1 MTIARRWMVW
11 TASVVA
17 MAVLLPARRAAADVT
32 ADVAADVAA
41 GQSARSDSGSSSRE
55 SRRRAI
61 EALPLDR
68 IAEPQR
74 KAIEPCLKA
83 ATLYRRLPVE
93 TIVCD
98 AGLLDFALAKPE
110 AIVDIWRVLGI
121 SRLSLDPVGPHQ
133 WKLSDGYGT
142 VGVLRLVHQ
151 ERQGRGGLLVFHGR
165 GAYTGPLSPKNLT
178 GSCVLLVRHG
188 PGMPAV
194 DGRERQL
201 VQIDTFLDM
210 DGVGLEIVTRTLQPL
225 IVRSAASNLHEICL
239 FMATLSDS
247 ARTNPEGV
255 AQLAGRLPQTAAADR
270 QLLATI
276 ARRAAQPAG
285 GGLPQAGRRD
295 AADVAAANRLQTEL
309 ASRWLTADE
318 LDRIQRQ

>member
-1 MTIARRWMVW
+1 MVW

-17 MAVLLPARRAAADVT
+17 MAGLLPARRAAADVT

-98 AGLLDFALAKPE
+98 AELLDFALAKPE

-121 SRLSLDPVGPHQ
+121 SRLSLDPVGPRQ

-255 AQLAGRLPQTAAADR
+255 AQLAGRLPQTVAADR

-285 GGLPQAGRRD
+285 GGLPQVGRRD

>member
-1 MTIARRWMVW
+1 MTIARSWIVL
-11 TASVVA
+11 AAGVVA
-17 MAVLLPARRAAADVT
+17 LAGALTRPAT
-32 ADVAADVAA
+32 ADVA
-41 GQSARSDSGSSSRE
+41 GGPTARVDSGSSSRE

-61 EALPLDR
+61 EALPLNR
-68 IAEPQR
+68 IPEPQR
-74 KAIEPCLKA
+74 KAIEPCLRS

-93 TIVCD
+93 TVACD
-98 AGLLDFALAKPE
+98 TDLLDFALSKPE

-121 SRLSLDPVGPHQ
+121 SRLALDPMGPRQ
-133 WKLSDGYGT
+133 WRLSDGYGT

-151 ERQGRGGLLVFHGR
+151 ERQGRSGLLVFHGR

-188 PGMPAV
+188 PAMPAV
-194 DGRERQL
+194 DGRERQT

-247 ARTNPEGV
+247 ARSNPEGV
-255 AQLAGRLPQTAAADR
+255 ALLAGRLQQTDAADR
-270 QLLATI
+270 QTLATI
-276 ARRAAQPAG
+276 ARRAGQPNAG
-285 GGLPQAGRRD
+285 GRPQGVRLN
-295 AADVAAANRLQTEL
+295 AADMAAADRVQTDL
-309 ASRWLTADE
+309 AARWLPADE
-318 LDRIQRQ
+318 LDQIQRK

>member
-1 MTIARRWMVW
+1 MTIARRWIVW
-11 TASVVA
+11 AVSVGTLA
-17 MAVLLPARRAAADVT
+17 CLLPAGHAASDLAADMAADAAAGPST
-32 ADVAADVAA
+32 
-41 GQSARSDSGSSSRE
+41 RTDSGSSSRE
-55 SRRRAI
+55 SRRRAV
-61 EALPLDR
+61 EALPMDR
-68 IAEPQR
+68 IPEPHR

-98 AGLLDFALAKPE
+98 AELLHFALAKPE

-121 SRLSLDPVGPHQ
+121 SRLSLDPVGPRQ

-151 ERQGRGGLLVFHGR
+151 ERQGLGGLLVFHGR

-188 PGMPAV
+188 PGMPTV

-225 IVRSAASNLHEICL
+225 IVRSAASNFHEICL

-247 ARTNPEGV
+247 VRTNPEGV
-255 AQLAGRLPQTAAADR
+255 AQLAGRLQQTAPADR
-270 QLLATI
+270 QQLATI
-276 ARRAAQPAG
+276 ARQAGQPIG
-285 GGLPQAGRRD
+285 GGLPPGGRRD
-295 AADVAAANRLQTEL
+295 PADRAAADRLQTEL
-309 ASRWLTADE
+309 AARWLPADE

>member
-1 MTIARRWMVW
+1 M
-11 TASVVA
+11 
-17 MAVLLPARRAAADVT
+17 
-32 ADVAADVAA
+32 
-41 GQSARSDSGSSSRE
+41 
-55 SRRRAI
+55 
-61 EALPLDR
+61 PLDR

-74 KAIEPCLKA
+74 KAIEPCLRA

-93 TIVCD
+93 TVTCD
-98 AGLLDFALAKPE
+98 ADLLDFALAKPE

-121 SRLSLDPVGPHQ
+121 SRLTLDPVGPRQ
-133 WKLSDGYGT
+133 WRLSDGYGT

-188 PGMPAV
+188 PAMPAV
-194 DGRERQL
+194 DGRQRQI

-239 FMATLSDS
+239 FMSTLSDS

-255 AQLAGRLPQTAAADR
+255 AQLAGRLQQTDAADR
-270 QLLATI
+270 QTLATI
-276 ARRAAQPAG
+276 ARRAAQPA
-285 GGLPQAGRRD
+285 AGRPQTARID
-295 AADVAAANRLQTEL
+295 AADVAAVDRLQTEL
-309 ASRWLTADE
+309 AARWLSTDE
-318 LDRIQRQ
+318 LDRIQQK

>member
-1 MTIARRWMVW
+1 MTIARQWMVW

-17 MAVLLPARRAAADVT
+17 MAGLLPARRAAADVT

-61 EALPLDR
+61 EALPLER
-68 IAEPQR
+68 IPEPQR

-98 AGLLDFALAKPE
+98 AELLDFALAKPE

-121 SRLSLDPVGPHQ
+121 SRLSLDPVGPRQ

-276 ARRAAQPAG
+276 ARRAAPPAR
-285 GGLPQAGRRD
+285 GGLPQGGRLD
-295 AADVAAANRLQTEL
+295 AADIAAANRLQSEL
-309 ASRWLTADE
+309 AARWLPADE
-318 LDRIQRQ
+318 LDSIQRQ